1 MSKDLKDLI
10 EKAEEEQASIAF
22 LEKTIEKLKLENAT
36 LKKKLYELNPEIKL
50 EPVQQVEEHAE
61 ASKEISILRNI
72 VSSLKQE
79 LIKTERDKTALE
91 TQLDELKIEFN
102 KLREEMFDSAKD
114 ELIIKTQN
122 SLNTLINDYGKLEN
136 ENKSL
141 KMKLS
146 KLEEDLESN
155 IQVTSNIESEK
166 FNKQQLEKEL
176 GNLKY
181 KIHELES
188 KNQSLNREITNLK
201 TQGDLNSA
209 EQMIERLKGKNF
221 ELEQENKNLKRE
233 KLKNQ
238 KYELQIDELKTKIE
252 ILEDKNKELKDKD
265 SILLAKTITA
275 MSARDRKTQISESNL
290 KTPEIDKI
298 AQFSMLKEEVGVIQA
313 TEFIKEQKSE
323 IETFNESIEIEKVP
337 EENEDGSIA
346 RKWQCPHCGN
356 TNKAQIR
363 EQDDKTHV
371 IYTYPMIYGKK
382 YTCGQCGKEW
392 R

>member
-22 LEKTIEKLKLENAT
+22 LEKTVEKLKVENAT
-36 LKKKLYELNPEIKL
+36 LKKKLYEISPGIKV
-50 EPVQQVEEHAE
+50 ETVQQVEELDR
-61 ASKEISILRNI
+61 SKEISGLKKT

-79 LIKTERDKTALE
+79 LIKTEGDKNALE
-91 TQLDELKIEFN
+91 TQLNKLKIEFN
-102 KLREEMFDSAKD
+102 KIRDEMFDSAKD
-114 ELIIKTQN
+114 EMIIKTQN
-122 SLNTLINDYGKLEN
+122 SLNTLITDYGKLEN

-146 KLEEDLESN
+146 SLQEEIEKNS
-155 IQVTSNIESEK
+155 QTEKNIESET

-176 GNLKY
+176 GNLRY

-201 TQGDLNSA
+201 TQGDSRNL
-209 EQMIERLKGKNF
+209 EQAIERLKGKNF
-221 ELEQENKNLKRE
+221 ELEQDNQNLKRD
-233 KLKNQ
+233 KLKLQ
-238 KYELQIDELKTKIE
+238 KYESEINDLKSKIE
-252 ILEDKNKELKDKD
+252 YLEDKNQELKDKG

-275 MSARDRKTQISESNL
+275 MSTHDRKSPSTKPDQEI
-290 KTPEIDKI
+290 PEIQEKTLSAVEKKGI
-298 AQFSMLKEEVGVIQA
+298 ADFKALKEPGLELKI
-313 TEFIKEQKSE
+313 TSKSAG
-323 IETFNESIEIEKVP
+323 IEKIP
-337 EENEDGSIA
+337 EETEDGSVA
-346 RKWQCPHCGN
+346 RKWQCPQCGN

-382 YTCGQCGKEW
+382 YICGNCGKEW

>member
-10 EKAEEEQASIAF
+10 EKAEEEQDSIAF
-22 LEKTIEKLKLENAT
+22 LEKTVEKLKLENAT
-36 LKKKLYELNPEIKL
+36 LKKKLYELNPEIEL
-50 EPVQQVEEHAE
+50 EPVQQVEENVE
-61 ASKEISILRNI
+61 ASKEISILRNV
-72 VSSLKQE
+72 VSSLRQE
-79 LIKTERDKTALE
+79 LIKTESDKTALE

-114 ELIIKTQN
+114 EMIIKTQN

-146 KLEEDLESN
+146 KLQEDLEKKTQ
-155 IQVTSNIESEK
+155 ITSNIESEK

-201 TQGDLNSA
+201 TQGDLSSA

-233 KLKNQ
+233 KLKSQ
-238 KYELQIDELKTKIE
+238 KYELQIDDLKTKIE
-252 ILEDKNKELKDKD
+252 VLEDKNKELKDKD

-275 MSARDRKTQISESNL
+275 MSARDRKAQISESNL
-290 KTPEIDKI
+290 KTPKKDEI
-298 AQFSMLKEEVGVIQA
+298 AQFSMLKEGEGVVQA
-313 TEFIKEQKSE
+313 TEFIKEQESE
-323 IETFNESIEIEKVP
+323 LETFRSSIEIEKVP
-337 EENEDGSIA
+337 EETEDGSIA
-346 RKWQCPHCGN
+346 RKWQCPYCGN
-356 TNKAQIR
+356 TNKSQIR

-382 YTCGQCGKEW
+382 YQCGQCGKEW